1 MKMDMTIN
9 MNIALCEHLP
19 YESSDPF
26 KERDTGEIEISNGEK
41 SASFMAWNLLGKR
54 WTFLLIAELLTRPQ
68 SFQELFQHV
77 QGISESVLSER
88 LKELE
93 REGVVQ
99 RQVHERRPL
108 RVTYRLTA
116 KGEALEPVIRAI
128 GIWSQFR

>member
-1 MKMDMTIN
+1 MEMEMNIN
-9 MNIALCEHLP
+9 MNIVLCEQLSD
-19 YESSDPF
+19 ESSDQF
-26 KERDTGEIEISNGEK
+26 RGRTTRETINDEK
-41 SASFMAWNLLGKR
+41 SASFFAWNLLGKR
-54 WTFLLIAELLTRPQ
+54 WTFLLVAELLAGPQ
-68 SFQELFQHV
+68 SFQELFKHI

-128 GIWSQFR
+128 GIWSQF

>member
-9 MNIALCEHLP
+9 MNIALCEQLP
-19 YESSDPF
+19 YESSDRF
-26 KERDTGEIEISNGEK
+26 SETNTQEALNGEK
-41 SASFMAWNLLGKR
+41 KASFFAWNLLGKR
-54 WTFLLIAELLTRPQ
+54 WTFLLIAELLARPQ
-68 SFQELFQHV
+68 SFQELFKHV

-128 GIWSQFR
+128 NTWSRF

>member
-1 MKMDMTIN
+1 MNMTIN

-19 YESSDPF
+19 YESSDQLRGSDI
-26 KERDTGEIEISNGEK
+26 EETSDGEN
-41 SASFMAWNLLGKR
+41 SASFFAWNLLGKR
-54 WTFLLIAELLTRPQ
+54 WTFLIIAELLARPQ
-68 SFQELFQHV
+68 SFQELVKHV

-99 RQVHERRPL
+99 RGVHEHRPL

-116 KGEALEPVIRAI
+116 KGEALDPVIRAI
-128 GIWSQFR
+128 GIWSQFC